1 MKITILGPAHP
12 FRGGIAA
19 FGERLAR
26 EFQAEGHEVD
36 LVTFT
41 LQYPSFL
48 FPGSTQYS
56 VELAPS
62 DLKIRRLLSSINPFS
77 WISTG
82 RKIRKEV
89 PDILVVQFWLPF
101 MAPSIGTVSR
111 IAKRNHKTE
120 VVTILHNFI
129 PHDKKVGDAVFIKY
143 FSGSVDR
150 YVTLSKSVMAD
161 IGKVD
166 RVKPRCV
173 CPHPLYD
180 NFGEAVSREE
190 ACRHLNLD
198 PADRYILFFGLIRDY
213 KGLDLLL
220 EAYSKVS
227 DKAKLI
233 VAGEFYS
240 DPVKYHSL
248 AESLGIDDK
257 VIWRTG
263 FVPDSEVRYYFCAAN
278 LVAQTY
284 KTASQ
289 SGVTQIAYHFE
300 KPMLVT
306 NVGGLAEI
314 VPDKK
319 VGYAVDPT
327 PEAIAEALSDFLDKS
342 PDFTEGIRSE
352 KNKYS
357 WVRMAEAVAGKRDL
371 QESQ

>member
-62 DLKIRRLLSSINPFS
+62 DLKIRRLLNSINPFS

-82 RKIRKEV
+82 RKIRNEA

-233 VAGEFYS
+233 VAGEFYG

-257 VIWRTG
+257 VIWRTV